1 MEWLAELGRA
11 VVTAI
16 VALGSLVA
24 TAIPGAATAHPSPA
38 PMPAPIARV
47 ASASGG
53 QASSPVA
60 ARVLV
65 RYRAGTTSD
74 VSDRLERSA
83 SATKKGEIAQ
93 LRVRVLEVPAGT
105 EAAVMRALSADP
117 RVEFAERDQTVSI
130 TNTTPNDYWWP
141 SEWSQVKTRTNA
153 AWDLTRGSSSVTIA
167 VLDTGV
173 DLTQPD
179 LQGKLVAGYNV
190 VAGTGDPTDDNGHG
204 TWAAGVAGAASNNSI
219 GVTSYCW
226 GCSLMPVK
234 VLGADGT
241 GAMSSVAAGITWAT
255 DHGARVISMSL
266 AGTAG
271 TSTVQ
276 SAVQYAHSHG
286 VVLIAASGN
295 YGNSSPTYP
304 AAYPEVLSV
313 AGTDQNDALYSWSNY
328 GSWVKLAAPGCNY
341 TTGRSGWYGSFCGTS
356 AATPAIAG
364 IVGLALSYSPAATNT
379 TVESALQSSAVKIGS
394 AVAYGRVDAYAAL
407 LALGAPTAS
416 ASPAATASPTA
427 SPSPSAAATPTPAS
441 TPSLTPTPSPTPAT
455 TSAPS
460 VAMLSTT
467 FSGAITNKN
476 PSRSFTLS
484 SGAGTATATL
494 AFSKALPLM
503 LTFTAADG
511 TVLATTNGASPLWLT
526 FAVPAG
532 TSQIT
537 VSGTAQSSFTV
548 TVTHPAP

>member
-1 MEWLAELGRA
+1 
-11 VVTAI
+11 
-16 VALGSLVA
+16 
-24 TAIPGAATAHPSPA
+24 
-38 PMPAPIARV
+38 
-47 ASASGG
+47 
-53 QASSPVA
+53 
-60 ARVLV
+60 
-65 RYRAGTTSD
+65 
-74 VSDRLERSA
+74 
-83 SATKKGEIAQ
+83 
-93 LRVRVLEVPAGT
+93 
-105 EAAVMRALSADP
+105 
-117 RVEFAERDQTVSI
+117 
-130 TNTTPNDYWWP
+130 
-141 SEWSQVKTRTNA
+141 
-153 AWDLTRGSSSVTIA
+153 VTIA

-179 LQGKLVAGYNV
+179 LQGKFVAGYNV
-190 VAGTGDPTDDNGHG
+190 VSGTGDPTDDNGHG
-204 TWAAGVAGAASNNSI
+204 TWAAGVAGAASNNGI

-234 VLGADGT
+234 VLGADGVGT
-241 GAMSSVAAGITWAT
+241 MSSVAAGIAWAT

-266 AGTAG
+266 AGTVS
-271 TSTVQ
+271 TSTLQ

-286 VVLIAASGN
+286 VVLVAASGN

-313 AGTDQNDALYSWSNY
+313 AGTDANDALYSWSNY
-328 GSWVKLAAPGCNY
+328 GPWVKVAAPGCNY

-356 AATPAIAG
+356 AATPALAG

-379 TVESALQSSAVKIGS
+379 AVESAVQSSAVKIGS

-407 LALGAPTAS
+407 LALGAPTATT
-416 ASPAATASPTA
+416 SPAPTASPTPT
-427 SPSPSAAATPTPAS
+427 PSP
-441 TPSLTPTPSPTPAT
+441 TPSATPTPSPTPAS
-455 TSAPS
+455 TSTPS

-467 FSGAITNKN
+467 FSGAVTNRN

-494 AFSKALPLM
+494 AFSKSLPLT

-511 TVLATTNGASPLWLT
+511 TVLATTNGASPVSLT
-526 FAVPAG
+526 IRLPAG